1 MENRK
6 NLSPKSGFA
15 KFVIDAK
22 IVKIRAKKRETRH
35 SIGRV
40 SKKDATIFFLE
51 IYKHKPTFLHPNR
64 DRARVFKNH
73 IEIWCFLPL
82 AWNSSFKSYRGPSSG
97 QISKIATALLKP
109 YDFKIPAKVLRP
121 KKTKIFKKKR
131 FLKNRRPPPPQ
142 LRQHAH
148 MWLSGT
154 PTPPHM
160 CACSRSHCVE
170 RDDRVAAPPRG
181 GLRMKKDPLFFFL
194 PSFFLFSPFLF
205 SFFPLPFLFPP
216 LPFLFLFSESLFP
229 LRLPFFFPAHRSW
242 AFSCFRFWKLVV
254 SFWASGC
261 IVLGA
266 RRWKEARRSLDKSV
280 PSSVSYSSSSP
291 KQIKV

>member
-51 IYKHKPTFLHPNR
+51 IYKHKLTFLHPNR

-121 KKTKIFKKKR
+121 KKTKIFKKTFFEKSAPSPPPTAPACAYVTLGDPNPTAHVR
-131 FLKNRRPPPPQ
+131 LLSQPLRGARRP
-142 LRQHAH
+142 R
-148 MWLSGT
+148 
-154 PTPPHM
+154 
-160 CACSRSHCVE
+160 RSP
-170 RDDRVAAPPRG
+170 PPRG
-181 GLRMKKDPLFFFL
+181 AKNEKRPPLFFL
-194 PSFFLFSPFLF
+194 AFLF
-205 SFFPLPFLFPP
+205 SFFSF
-216 LPFLFLFSESLFP
+216 
-229 LRLPFFFPAHRSW
+229 PFFFFPPSFSFSPPSFSFSFLRIPFSPQASFFLSRASFLCLFLLSLLKTSGIFLGKWLYRVRCSTMERSQ
-242 AFSCFRFWKLVV
+242 AKL
-254 SFWASGC
+254 
-261 IVLGA
+261 
-266 RRWKEARRSLDKSV
+266 R
-280 PSSVSYSSSSP
+280 
-291 KQIKV
+291 